1 MSREVIT
8 CRPDTDLARVG
19 WLMWEGDCG
28 ALPVVLEGEVIG
40 MITDRD
46 LAMAAAM
53 KPRPCVEL
61 RVSEAM
67 SLGDVALVQPDAT
80 IEEALAVMCRS
91 RVRRLPVVDSSGRLA
106 GILSIGDVLR
116 HSAGSS
122 HVLIR
127 ALGLLSE
134 PRMRATV

>member
-8 CRPDTDLARVG
+8 CSPDTDLARVG

-28 ALPVVLEGEVIG
+28 ALPVLLGGEVVG

-46 LAMAAAM
+46 LAMAASM

-61 RVSEAM
+61 HVSEAM
-67 SLGDVALVQPDAT
+67 SLGDVALVRPDAT
-80 IEEALAVMCRS
+80 IEEALDVMCRS
-91 RVRRLPVVDSSGRLA
+91 RVRRLPVVDSGGRLT

-116 HSAGSS
+116 HSAGSPQ
-122 HVLIR
+122 HLLQ
-127 ALGLLSE
+127 ALGLLCE
-134 PRMRATV
+134 PRMRATI

>member
-8 CRPDTDLARVG
+8 CSPDTDLARVG
-19 WLMWEGDCG
+19 WLMWEGNCG
-28 ALPVVLEGEVIG
+28 ALPVVLEGEVVG

-67 SLGDVALVQPDAT
+67 SLGDVALVRPDAT
-80 IEEALAVMCRS
+80 VEEALDVMCRG
-91 RVRRLPVVDSSGRLA
+91 RVRRLPVVDPEGRLA
-106 GILSIGDVLR
+106 GILSISDILR

-122 HVLIR
+122 DRRLR
-127 ALGLLSE
+127 ALRHLSE
-134 PRMRATV
+134 PRMRATF